1 MDLKGSQDNPVIEE
15 EDLLDKIATQEAMT
29 ILMEKL
35 PPSMRNNF
43 FRLANGVS
51 IQSAKKNALF
61 DKVKEILGE
70 NW

>member
-1 MDLKGSQDNPVIEE
+1 M
-15 EDLLDKIATQEAMT
+15 QE
-29 ILMEKL
+29 L

-43 FRLANGVS
+43 YRLANGVS
-51 IQSAKKNALF
+51 IQSSKKQALF